1 MTLPCVVCRR
11 HPPVEERAGAAGP
24 RDVGG
29 GGGTGVGRR
38 LRDAGG
44 GEGRGRGGQS
54 HRRQPRQEG
63 PHRHE
68 ER

>member
-1 MTLPCVVCRR
+1 M
-11 HPPVEERAGAAGP
+11 EERAGAAGP

-29 GGGTGVGRR
+29 GGGAGVGGR

-44 GEGRGRGGQS
+44 GEGRGRGGQPHS
-54 HRRQPRQEG
+54 RQPRQEG